1 MFGESRTWNKSPW
14 YQIVTKVNKE
24 CIYIVFSFRNYRCDC
39 LNVVKRERF
48 LFVSIITGTVQE
60 IVQVER
66 VAVRIFV
73 KFEVHRR
80 EKLKILWDARDL
92 VLVEVTGK
100 SDLDRRENTSG
111 SLNC

>member
-1 MFGESRTWNKSPW
+1 M
-14 YQIVTKVNKE
+14 
-24 CIYIVFSFRNYRCDC
+24 
-39 LNVVKRERF
+39 NVVKRERF

-92 VLVEVTGK
+92 VLVERK
-100 SDLDRRENTSG
+100 RRLTIFVVRFYRGHRKIRPIILLYQNRR
-111 SLNC
+111 